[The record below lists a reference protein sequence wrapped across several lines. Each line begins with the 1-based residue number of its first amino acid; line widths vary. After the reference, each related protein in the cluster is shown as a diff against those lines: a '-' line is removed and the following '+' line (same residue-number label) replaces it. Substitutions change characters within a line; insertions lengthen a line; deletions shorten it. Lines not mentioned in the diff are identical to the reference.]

1 MKRFTKVGLGLVVA
15 GICFGVSTV
24 RAVETKTKES
34 QSSDTKAG
42 EKSGAMNLRAI
53 PFHGN
58 VTSVDPVAKTF
69 TLNGKEKERTF
80 KVVEQT
86 EILVDNKPVHF
97 NAITVG
103 AEVRG
108 NALRREDLWEVKKVS
123 VGPKGATPAS
133 EPKK

>member
-1 MKRFTKVGLGLVVA
+1 MKRFTKIGLGLVVA

-24 RAVETKTKES
+24 RAAETKTKES
-34 QSSDTKAG
+34 QTSDAKAG
-42 EKSGAMNLRAI
+42 EKSGAMNVRAI
-53 PFHGN
+53 PFQGS
-58 VTSVDPVAKTF
+58 VVSVDPAAKTF
-69 TLNGKEKERTF
+69 TLNGKEKERIF

-108 NALRREDLWEVKKVS
+108 NALRREDFWEAKKVS
-123 VGPKGATPAS
+123 VGPKSATPAS
-133 EPKK
+133 ETKK

>member
-1 MKRFTKVGLGLVVA
+1 MKRFKKVGLGLVVA

-24 RAVETKTKES
+24 QAAETKAKES
-34 QSSDTKAG
+34 QSADSKAG
-42 EKSGAMNLRAI
+42 DKSAGMAARAI
-53 PFHGN
+53 PFQGN
-58 VTSVDPVAKTF
+58 VVSVDPVARTF

-97 NAITVG
+97 NSITVG

-108 NALRREDLWEVKKVS
+108 NALRREDFWEAKKVS
-123 VGPKGATPAS
+123 VGPKGTTPAS
-133 EPKK
+133 EIKK